1 MSSLKYAIHSVYRDC
16 LKLKQ
21 HERFLIFADQ
31 PQKNLASEFL
41 TEACA
46 FNKSPYLMIG
56 PTISRAN
63 TELSMEIS
71 KLFEKQDCI
80 ILLTSLSISHT
91 KTRRNAS
98 RKGARIVSMP
108 GIHADSL
115 IRTMTADYKPMI
127 HRSQKLAD
135 ILTIGCSAHLTTSA
149 GTDLTFS
156 LVRMKGHADTGMVHT
171 PGQFSNLPAGEA
183 AVAPADR
190 STNGLLIVDGS
201 FPTVGMLKTP
211 VEMRVT
217 NGFVTRI
224 AGNSEAEEIR
234 KLLKP
239 FGKKGKYIAE
249 LGIGTNPNADLT
261 GLTLED
267 EKKLGTVHIA
277 LGNNISFDGKNNVPC
292 HFDSVLLKPTLTID
306 GKKIMEDGGLL
317 V

>member
-1 MSSLKYAIHSVYRDC
+1 MSDLKNAIHSVYRDC

-31 PQKNLASEFL
+31 PQQSLACEFL
-41 TEACA
+41 AEANV
-46 FNKSPYLMIG
+46 FNKAPHLIIG
-56 PTISRAN
+56 PALSRAN
-63 TELSMEIS
+63 IELPVELT
-71 KLFEKQDCI
+71 KLFEKQDCM
-80 ILLTSLSISHT
+80 ILLTSHSLSHT

-98 RKGARIVSMP
+98 RKGVRIVSMP
-108 GIHADSL
+108 GIHGESL

-156 LVRMKGHADTGMVHT
+156 LVRMKGFADTGMVHM
-171 PGQFSNLPAGEA
+171 PGQFANLPAGEA
-183 AVAPADR
+183 AVAPAEG
-190 STNGLLIVDGS
+190 SVNGILIVDGS
-201 FPTVGMLKTP
+201 FPAAGRLKTP

-224 AGNSEAEEIR
+224 SGNTEAEEIR
-234 KLLKP
+234 KLLRP
-239 FGKKGKYIAE
+239 FGKKGKCIAE
-249 LGIGTNPNADLT
+249 LGIGTNPYAEFT
-261 GLTLED
+261 GFTLED

-277 LGNNISFDGKNNVPC
+277 LGNNLSFDGKNNVPC
-292 HFDSVLLKPTLTID
+292 HFDSVLLNPTLTID
-306 GKKIMEDGGLL
+306 GKKIMENGELL